1 MFHISSPIFK
11 DFVWKAKVFFA
22 LTPLSKFVKVFTLQ
36 AQVIRTSHCL
46 IYQVESIRNSQGLFF
61 WHFKKNEEVYR
72 RFAREI
78 LIADASLAGIKKI
91 GHDFDR
97 AIAKGTVY
105 QFTIH
110 IFFENVY
117 QTLTSL
123 FFPLDFESKKKKQKH
138 WRTTTCFLSK

>member
-1 MFHISSPIFK
+1 MKGQGILCTDTTFEICEGFYLTGTSYPNKSLLDISSGKHPQF
-11 DFVWKAKVFFA
+11 
-22 LTPLSKFVKVFTLQ
+22 P
-36 AQVIRTSHCL
+36 
-46 IYQVESIRNSQGLFF
+46 GPFF

-78 LIADASLAGIKKI
+78 LIADPSLAGIKKI
-91 GHDFDR
+91 GHDLDR

-105 QFTIH
+105 QFPIH